1 MERICTSFFGNKK
14 QTKNNGG
21 KDTQKNCAFFEMG
34 NGLITSN
41 SQRVPFVFLQKMS
54 HTVCGA
60 CVCLNKLSLSLSLI
74 CSLLDDVFVI
84 TSSPSRDNSA

>member
-41 SQRVPFVFLQKMS
+41 SQRVPFVFKKC
-54 HTVCGA
+54 HIRYVVRV
-60 CVCLNKLSLSLSLI
+60 CVCE
-74 CSLLDDVFVI
+74 
-84 TSSPSRDNSA
+84 